1 MFILSNL
8 YSFII
13 QNSFIEEEGNNF
25 LSINAIFS
33 IFDFLYFIFEF
44 IIIDLTKVNNNN
56 ILNIISFIISLL
68 VEIFLLI
75 LIIIL
80 LASFFRCK
88 CVNQKKIE
96 KFLKYL

>member
-33 IFDFLYFIFEF
+33 IIDFFYFILEF
-44 IIIDLTKVNNNN
+44 IIIDLIKVNDNN

-68 VEIFLLI
+68 VEIFLFIL
-75 LIIIL
+75 LIIC
-80 LASFFRCK
+80 CK
-88 CVNQKKIE
+88 YVNLKKIE
-96 KFLKYL
+96 KFLKNIYSELIY